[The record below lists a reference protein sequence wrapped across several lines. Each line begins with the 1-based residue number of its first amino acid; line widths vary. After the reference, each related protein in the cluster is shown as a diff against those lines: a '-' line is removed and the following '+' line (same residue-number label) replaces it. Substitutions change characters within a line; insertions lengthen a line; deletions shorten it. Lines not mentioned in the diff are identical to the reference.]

1 MLCERLCKA
10 FNTEELSDTGTNF
23 TNILTT
29 LSITMQAYKGNAKD
43 RGDIVLYGIT
53 KENKDAT
60 KWKTWQRKVMTK
72 NICGGLGDT
81 VISWLNLSS
90 RRACFEQSEPTCRD
104 KKILIYE
111 QSFMNKGMKNKR
123 LTKKIRVLFKR
134 DDRNILRTHT
144 HSDKDLSNVWFS
156 TSDVE
161 LREGQYVL
169 EQFQ

>member
-1 MLCERLCKA
+1 
-10 FNTEELSDTGTNF
+10 
-23 TNILTT
+23 
-29 LSITMQAYKGNAKD
+29 
-43 RGDIVLYGIT
+43 
-53 KENKDAT
+53 
-60 KWKTWQRKVMTK
+60 
-72 NICGGLGDT
+72 
-81 VISWLNLSS
+81 
-90 RRACFEQSEPTCRD
+90 
-104 KKILIYE
+104 
-111 QSFMNKGMKNKR
+111 MNKGMKNKR